1 MNFGE
6 FRDGR
11 APQLLPPSLAPHEAF
26 LGHFQSLCH
35 DLCIK
40 LLRLL
45 ALGLHV
51 WANQVL
57 RAPGC

>member
-6 FRDGR
+6 FRNGR
-11 APQLLPPSLAPHEAF
+11 AAQLLPPSLAPHEAF
-26 LGHFQSLCH
+26 LGQFQSFCH

-51 WANQVL
+51 WASQVL
-57 RAPGC
+57 RIAGH